1 MHVIIA
7 GAGPCG
13 LSLSLALARADID
26 VTLIDRENTIDSRPR
41 APHMTA
47 PGIQM
52 FKRAGVFD
60 DVRRAGFLPKD
71 WTFRKFD
78 GTPIVTIE
86 DIAVSKSPEATIV
99 LPINKLDEILLSHAE
114 KNSKICLKWG
124 HRVVDV
130 GQDENSAWV
139 IVKKQDGTQTRI
151 SGDFLIGCD
160 GGTSQVRKSL
170 FGDKNFPG
178 MTWDV
183 QFVAT
188 DVYYPFDKFGYDDV
202 NAMVHPHD
210 SHLVARLTKDGLWR
224 VAYQEDKN
232 MTYQEV
238 LDHQAAHYERILPG
252 HPKPADYTLTNI
264 SPYKLHQRCAEKFRV
279 GRICLAGDA
288 AHLCNPW
295 GGLGLTGGFADV
307 TGLADCLEGIA
318 TGKADESILDKYD
331 EVRRSIFHTV
341 VDPISTANFLRVSA
355 LVTDA
360 AIEKDPF
367 MKMCA
372 AAKHD
377 PKVKEKMEKSVYA
390 ICHDFTQYYNCKA

>member
-1 MHVIIA
+1 
-7 GAGPCG
+7 
-13 LSLSLALARADID
+13 
-26 VTLIDRENTIDSRPR
+26 
-41 APHMTA
+41 
-47 PGIQM
+47 M

-188 DVYYPFDKFGYDDV
+188 DVCRQQGV
-202 NAMVHPHD
+202 
-210 SHLVARLTKDGLWR
+210 W
-224 VAYQEDKN
+224 
-232 MTYQEV
+232 V
-238 LDHQAAHYERILPG
+238 L
-252 HPKPADYTLTNI
+252 
-264 SPYKLHQRCAEKFRV
+264 AE
-279 GRICLAGDA
+279 L
-288 AHLCNPW
+288 
-295 GGLGLTGGFADV
+295 
-307 TGLADCLEGIA
+307 
-318 TGKADESILDKYD
+318 Y
-331 EVRRSIFHTV
+331 
-341 VDPISTANFLRVSA
+341 
-355 LVTDA
+355 
-360 AIEKDPF
+360 
-367 MKMCA
+367 
-372 AAKHD
+372 
-377 PKVKEKMEKSVYA
+377 
-390 ICHDFTQYYNCKA
+390 